1 MPYLAIFLQIP
12 RSKSRSRGLSK
23 FNGIFVVQGC
33 ISGKI
38 FIKLLTDEQDQSEI
52 EAFPELAEAKVEGNA
67 DEHDLVYS
75 KCEQTQS
82 TETNV
87 VAMSVILIQSPNL
100 EAGSEVW
107 NQTSSEI

>member
-12 RSKSRSRGLSK
+12 RSKSRNGGLSK

-38 FIKLLTDEQDQSEI
+38 FMKLLTDEQDRSEI
-52 EAFPELAEAKVEGNA
+52 EAFRGLAEIQAKVEGNA

-82 TETNV
+82 TETNAV
-87 VAMSVILIQSPNL
+87 D
-100 EAGSEVW
+100 VW
-107 NQTSSEI
+107 HLDPEFKSGGWI